1 MKILSELKSHNWMY
15 AQQED
20 HLKVSP
26 DEFRK
31 ILEKSGAEKWAY
43 IKHDKDNGIE
53 PHFHVILHY
62 KNASRLSNVANL
74 FKDKEE
80 YVERWD
86 ERWDNACGYLL
97 HMTKNSVEDGKYP
110 YNIMVSIHITLMKLR
125 QVLILRKKLTRFK
138 KEFMVQR
145 ILLR

>member
-20 HLKVSP
+20 HLKISP
-26 DEFRK
+26 DEFQK

-43 IKHDKDNGIE
+43 IKHDKDDGVE

-62 KNASRLSNVANL
+62 KNASRLSTVANL
-74 FKDKEE
+74 FKDKKE

-97 HMTKNSVEDGKYP
+97 HMTKNSVEDGKYT
-110 YNIMVSIHITLMKLR
+110 YNIRV
-125 QVLILRKKLTRFK
+125 VLVKSF
-138 KEFMVQR
+138 
-145 ILLR
+145 